1 MLAKRVLLTAI
12 AIVLAACSA
21 EAPSSDDALS
31 EEAQSAPAGES
42 GLDVLEARF
51 ASSPARVAGQIDLRG
66 KRIALVVNQTA
77 VTVRGKHAID
87 VFRDAGLDVV
97 KIFAPE
103 HGARGEAEA
112 GVPVTSGRDR
122 SGVPLVSL
130 YGSKKKPSRED
141 LADVD
146 LVFFDIQDVGARFY
160 TFVSTLGLVM
170 EAAAEQ
176 GKTMFVLD
184 RPNLTGSR
192 VDGPV
197 LDPRTLA
204 ARAEDRAKGPGF
216 VGMYPVPIEHGMT
229 VGELATYVKG
239 EGLVAAASSLTLHV
253 VRSVGYA
260 RGTTLAQQRLYYAP
274 SFGRP
279 APGETTPLRPSPNL
293 RSENAILLYP
303 GTCLLEGTSL
313 SEGRGTD
320 APFEVVGAPWITG
333 DLGVLAATVKAHAC
347 PSATDCPIGGRDV
360 VSVTPAEVVPSSN
373 KYAGLKVRGLALRVT
388 DPKAFRAVPL
398 GVAILTAVN
407 RLYRKDLQ
415 WAQGGVPDGGAWLR
429 ALWGSD
435 GLRLAV
441 ERPEADLARATTDL
455 MTSLGPARERFLA
468 TRTRY
473 LFPEYSR

>member
-1 MLAKRVLLTAI
+1 MPAKRVLLASVAMLLT
-12 AIVLAACSA
+12 ACSA
-21 EAPSSDDALS
+21 EAPATDDALS

-122 SGVPLVSL
+122 SGIPLVSL
-130 YGSKKKPSRED
+130 YGAKKKPSRDD

-170 EAAAEQ
+170 EAVAEQ

-184 RPNLTGSR
+184 RPNLTGAR

-197 LDPRTLA
+197 IDAASLA
-204 ARAEDRAKGPGF
+204 RRAEDRATGAGF

-229 VGELATYVKG
+229 VGELATFVKG
-239 EGLVAAASSLTLHV
+239 EGLVASASSLPLHV
-253 VRSVGYA
+253 VRSVGHA
-260 RGTTLAQQRLYYAP
+260 RGTTLASQKLFYAP
-274 SFGRP
+274 SFTRP
-279 APGETTPLRPSPNL
+279 APGETVPLRPSPNL

-320 APFEVVGAPWITG
+320 TPFEVVGAPWITG
-333 DLGVLAATVKAHAC
+333 DLAALAATVKAHAC
-347 PSATDCPIGGRDV
+347 PSDADCPIGGKDV
-360 VSVTPAEVVPSSN
+360 VAITPAEVVPTSN
-373 KYAGLKVRGLALRVT
+373 KYAGRRVRGLALRVI
-388 DPKAFRAVPL
+388 DPKAFRPVPL

-415 WAQGGVPDGGAWLR
+415 WAQGGVPDGGGWLR

-441 ERPEADLARATTDL
+441 ERPEGELARATSDL
-455 MTSLGPARERFLA
+455 MASLVPARERFLT
-468 TRTRY
+468 TRARY